1 MLETRLRPELAAKYT
16 RTMREVGAAVGFSR
30 PEPAELPQARVVTAQ
45 LMGHD
50 VASAETI
57 LSILAIQPASTLVFR
72 EAGAVTG
79 VVATLLLKQAAE
91 PDLRAGAFSGL
102 RPSDDFLASSS
113 DPVTIYYLW
122 GIAGATKTASSAVMD
137 LSHRY
142 RYQVLADLTAYA
154 VAATPVGRHVG
165 VTKLGFEAVRYPTDD
180 LLVSPPVRTLV
191 AA

>member
-1 MLETRLRPELAAKYT
+1 MLEIRSRPQLAAQYTRLMED
-16 RTMREVGAAVGFSR
+16 VGVAVGFTR
-30 PEPAELPQARVVTAQ
+30 PEPAEIPQARVVTAQ

-50 VASAETI
+50 VAVAETI
-57 LSILAIQPASTLVFR
+57 LAILAIQPASTLVFR

-79 VVATLLLKQAAE
+79 VVATLLLKPTAE
-91 PDLRAGAFSGL
+91 ADLRAGAFSGL
-102 RPSDDFLASSS
+102 RPADAFLARPS

-122 GIAGATKTASSAVMD
+122 GIAGATKTASSAVME
-137 LSHRY
+137 LSRRY

-180 LLVSPPVRTLV
+180 LLVSPPVLTLV

>member
-1 MLETRLRPELAAKYT
+1 MLEIRSRPQLAAQYTRLMED
-16 RTMREVGAAVGFSR
+16 VGVAVGFTR
-30 PEPAELPQARVVTAQ
+30 PEPAEIPQARVVTAQ

-50 VASAETI
+50 VAVAETI
-57 LSILAIQPASTLVFR
+57 LAILAIQPASTLVFR

-79 VVATLLLKQAAE
+79 VVATLLLKPTAE
-91 PDLRAGAFSGL
+91 ADLRAGAFSGL
-102 RPSDDFLASSS
+102 RPADAFLARPS

-122 GIAGATKTASSAVMD
+122 GIAGATKTASSAVME
-137 LSHRY
+137 LSRRY